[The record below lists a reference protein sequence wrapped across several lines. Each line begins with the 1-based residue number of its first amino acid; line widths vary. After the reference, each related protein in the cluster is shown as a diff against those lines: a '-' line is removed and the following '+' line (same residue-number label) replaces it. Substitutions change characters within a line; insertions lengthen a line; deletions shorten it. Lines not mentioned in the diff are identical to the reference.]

1 MTAAESIPFELRAL
15 NADQV
20 GALLGC
26 CGRQVL
32 ERIACRPD
40 FPKRISLRPATWI
53 AGEVLAWREANRAGQ
68 RARRRRAN
76 LKSRD
81 LEAKR

>member
-26 CGRQVL
+26 CGRNVL

-40 FPKRISLRPATWI
+40 FPARVSIKPATWI
-53 AGEVLAWREANRAGQ
+53 AGEVLSWREANRAGL
-68 RARRRRAN
+68 RGRRRSSRS
-76 LKSRD
+76 KS
-81 LEAKR
+81 